1 MSEAAVWS
9 ADVRAF
15 GSTPTTG
22 AEAGAAPVEPRRDR
36 DDGERKSAW
45 CVRMRYLLTE
55 HIEGCG
61 NPVATIESM
70 YVKDNT
76 ARRLR
81 SKNTLM
87 YIRSQIITAVFP
99 TCRIQVTAVYQAKL
113 WRVRW
118 DCGRRTLARYL
129 SGHAF
134 GRILGSRVLQLAL
147 LGDEEWTRT
156 HGRPCR
162 TCRRR
167 LVAWS

>member
-87 YIRSQIITAVFP
+87 YVRSQIITAVFP
-99 TCRIQVTAVYQAKL
+99 TCRIQVTAVNKAKL
-113 WRVRW
+113 WRVGLW
-118 DCGRRTLARYL
+118 SAGTLARYL

-147 LGDEEWTRT
+147 LGDEKWTRT
-156 HGRPCR
+156 HWRPCR

>member
-1 MSEAAVWS
+1 MAAWH
-9 ADVRAF
+9 AAF

-99 TCRIQVTAVYQAKL
+99 TCRIQVTAVNKAK
-113 WRVRW
+113 RSDVA
-118 DCGRRTLARYL
+118 CGTVVG
-129 SGHAF
+129 GHPGKVPF
-134 GRILGSRVLQLAL
+134 
-147 LGDEEWTRT
+147 
-156 HGRPCR
+156 RPR
-162 TCRRR
+162 FR
-167 LVAWS
+167 ANSW

>member
-70 YVKDNT
+70 YVKDNP
-76 ARRLR
+76 ARRLHGRLR

-99 TCRIQVTAVYQAKL
+99 TCRIQVTAVNKAK
-113 WRVRW
+113 RCGVW

-147 LGDEEWTRT
+147 LGDEKW
-156 HGRPCR
+156 

>member
-81 SKNTLM
+81 SKN
-87 YIRSQIITAVFP
+87 I
-99 TCRIQVTAVYQAKL
+99 
-113 WRVRW
+113 
-118 DCGRRTLARYL
+118 
-129 SGHAF
+129 
-134 GRILGSRVLQLAL
+134 
-147 LGDEEWTRT
+147 
-156 HGRPCR
+156 
-162 TCRRR
+162 
-167 LVAWS
+167 

>member
-15 GSTPTTG
+15 GSKPTTG

-113 WRVRW
+113 WRVGLW
-118 DCGRRTLARYL
+118 SADTGKVP
-129 SGHAF
+129 F
-134 GRILGSRVLQLAL
+134 
-147 LGDEEWTRT
+147 
-156 HGRPCR
+156 RPR
-162 TCRRR
+162 FR
-167 LVAWS
+167 ANSW